1 MPDPALSIVVV
12 FFNMRR
18 EAHRSLLSLSKRYQT
33 GVANLEYEVIA
44 IDNGSTAPL
53 DEATVRAFGPEFRY
67 QFFDTKSPSPAE
79 AVNFGVSQA
88 RGRQLMIMVDGAH
101 MLTPRVLWTAATVM
115 ADFAQPFVATVSLA
129 LGAAPT
135 VVSGRTVPPAESA
148 AWDQA
153 AEDRLLASVDWQRN
167 GYELFRLARSFNDLA
182 MGWFGCLFES
192 SCFAISRAAFEQL
205 SGFEQRFQSAGGGLV
220 ALDFFRRAVSR
231 PDLAYVVLLGEAT
244 FHQYHGGAASS
255 AKPGGEHP
263 WPRFLAEYQSI
274 RGGANYQRVARLPIY
289 FGQFPPQALPLAELS
304 ARNGFAFWRQ
314 AQAQGQPQQQQP
326 PSQSPQQQPPSV

>member
-1 MPDPALSIVVV
+1 MSDPALSIVVV

-18 EAHRSLLSLSKRYQT
+18 EAQRTLLSLSKRYQL
-33 GVANLEYEVIA
+33 GVASLDYEVIA
-44 IDNGSTAPL
+44 IDNGSSEPL
-53 DEATVRAFGPEFRY
+53 DDGFVRSFGPEFRY
-67 QFFDTKSPSPAE
+67 HFFQTQSKSPAE

-101 MLTPRVLWTAATVM
+101 LLTPRVLWCAATAM

-135 VVSGRTVPPAESA
+135 AVSGRTVPPAESA
-148 AWDQA
+148 VWDQA
-153 AEDRLLASVDWQRN
+153 AEDRLLAGVDWQRN
-167 GYELFRLARSFNDLA
+167 GYELFRVARSFNDLA

-192 SCFAISRAAFEQL
+192 SCFAISRATFEQL
-205 SGFEQRFQSAGGGLV
+205 GGFEQRFQSAGGGLLS
-220 ALDFFRRAVSR
+220 LDFFRRAVSR

-263 WPRFLAEYQSI
+263 WPRFHAEYQSI
-274 RGGANYQRVARLPIY
+274 RGGANYQRVPRLPMY
-289 FGQFPPQALPLAELS
+289 FGQFPPQALALAELS

-314 AQAQGQPQQQQP
+314 AQAQGQQQQPQQQQ
-326 PSQSPQQQPPSV
+326 QQQQPRGDV